1 MLSSTTGG
9 LPPQLARS
17 SWRPTPAERRRL
29 RRESA
34 HFLQVRKVE
43 GRYAQQLRAV
53 GRTVGRL
60 INAFDIGD
68 QSVIPEMLEMLARYA
83 ETLQPWARATA
94 RRLIAEISRRDA
106 VAWFKSSR
114 DIGVGLRE
122 LIEQAPIGFVAQ
134 QLVNDQVDL
143 ITSLPI
149 EAGRR
154 VQKHTMEFVTSG
166 RRYDELVELV
176 KASGEVTTSRATLIA
191 RTETAKAQSAIMQA
205 RAQFVGA
212 DQYIWRT
219 VRDSRVRAEHRRL
232 EGTVHRWNDPPVAE
246 ANGERHHPGEFPNCF
261 PGSTLISSLEFGC
274 RGLYRGMY
282 KGPLL
287 NFVIGSEI
295 IEVTPNHPILTP
307 SGWVKAEV
315 LEEGDQVVSM
325 GVEGSSIWQNYKNK
339 TETTF
344 HQLFESL
351 VPYGFSNSFA
361 SLNFHGDVVD
371 DDIDHVS
378 FDEFLSFY
386 LKTVGFEQF
395 TKLPLTKSDSW
406 IENRSIMTS
415 FDHIVKSSLSS
426 GLNAFD
432 TNFRGLV
439 SGDELICFLSGSKVD
454 TTGFQDTTDCSGV
467 AVVSGSESRT
477 SESLSIQIDDFL
489 SREDFH
495 SRQTASSFSFAGVNS
510 SRSEFKAE
518 DIGVTSELPRN
529 MSKVHPSRYHLLS
542 IVKKGFSDFS
552 GHVYTMQS
560 ETGYY
565 CVGKANILAKNCR
578 CYAEPV
584 ISDVIT

>member
-60 INAFDIGD
+60 IGAFDIGD

-106 VAWFKSSR
+106 AAWFKSSR

-154 VQKHTMEFVTSG
+154 VQKHTMEFVTGG

-232 EGTVHRWNDPPVAE
+232 EGTVHRWDDPPVAE
-246 ANGERHHPGEFPNCF
+246 TRGDRHHPGEFPNCF
-261 PGSTLISSLEFGC
+261 PGSTLISSLQFGC

-315 LEEGDQVVSM
+315 LKEGDQVVSM
-325 GVEGSSIWQNYKNK
+325 GIEGSSIWQDYKNK

-351 VPYGFSNSFA
+351 VPHGSSNRFA

-371 DDIDHVS
+371 DNVDHVS
-378 FDEFLSFY
+378 LDELLSFY
-386 LKTVGFEQF
+386 LKAVGFKEF
-395 TKLPLTKSDSW
+395 TKLPLPKSDSW
-406 IENRSIMTS
+406 IESRSIMTGFNHVVES
-415 FDHIVKSSLSS
+415 RLSS

-432 TNFRGLV
+432 ADLRRLI
-439 SGDELICFLSGSKVD
+439 SSDELICFLDRSNLNAIGS
-454 TTGFQDTTDCSGV
+454 QDSPDCSGI
-467 AVVSGSESRT
+467 AVVPRSKRGT
-477 SESLSIQIDDFL
+477 SEALSIQIDDL
-489 SREDFH
+489 LGRKDFH
-495 SRQTASSFSFAGVNS
+495 PRQTTGSFSFASIDS
-510 SRSEFKAE
+510 SSSEFNTE
-518 DIGVTSELPRN
+518 DIGIAAELSRDIPKIH
-529 MSKVHPSRYHLLS
+529 SSRYHLLS

-565 CVGKANILAKNCR
+565 CIGKANILAKNCR
-578 CYAEPV
+578 CYAEP
-584 ISDVIT
+584 ILPDVIT